1 MPILKSV
8 NFESL
13 TQIWKEISS
22 SKLTSN
28 IKKEKSTKQDIEI
41 IKKPENNHK
50 RRIIGKKCADKNIKG
65 PGRLKKKENKM
76 ENWEIPR
83 TIFSMVYK
91 SIANIKSKAS
101 KCTSGMSKY

>member
-22 SKLTSN
+22 SKLTNN

-41 IKKPENNHK
+41 IKKTENNHK
-50 RRIIGKKCADKNIKG
+50 RCIIGKKCANKNIKG

-76 ENWEIPR
+76 ENVGNSKDEIQH
-83 TIFSMVYK
+83 
-91 SIANIKSKAS
+91 
-101 KCTSGMSKY
+101 GLQKYS

>member
-1 MPILKSV
+1 MPIPKSV

-22 SKLTSN
+22 SKLTNN

-50 RRIIGKKCADKNIKG
+50 RCIIGKKCADKNIKG

-76 ENWEIPR
+76 ETVENSKK
-83 TIFSMVYK
+83 TI
-91 SIANIKSKAS
+91 
-101 KCTSGMSKY
+101 

>member
-13 TQIWKEISS
+13 TQIWKEMSS
-22 SKLTSN
+22 SKLTNN

-50 RRIIGKKCADKNIKG
+50 SCIIGKKCANKNIKG

-76 ENWEIPR
+76 ENVGNSEYEIQH
-83 TIFSMVYK
+83 
-91 SIANIKSKAS
+91 
-101 KCTSGMSKY
+101 GLQKYT

>member
-13 TQIWKEISS
+13 TQIRKEISS
-22 SKLTSN
+22 SKLTNN

-50 RRIIGKKCADKNIKG
+50 RCIIGKKCANKNIKG

-76 ENWEIPR
+76 ENVGNSEYEIQH
-83 TIFSMVYK
+83 
-91 SIANIKSKAS
+91 
-101 KCTSGMSKY
+101 GLQKYT

>member
-22 SKLTSN
+22 SKLTNN

-50 RRIIGKKCADKNIKG
+50 RCIIGKKCANKNIKG

-76 ENWEIPR
+76 ENVGNSKDEIQH
-83 TIFSMVYK
+83 
-91 SIANIKSKAS
+91 
-101 KCTSGMSKY
+101 GLQKYS